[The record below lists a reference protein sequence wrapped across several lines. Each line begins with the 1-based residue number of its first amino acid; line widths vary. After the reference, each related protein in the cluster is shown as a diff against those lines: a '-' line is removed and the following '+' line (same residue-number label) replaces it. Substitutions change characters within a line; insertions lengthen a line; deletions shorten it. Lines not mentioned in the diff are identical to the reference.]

1 MSQLSI
7 TVNGRS
13 YQIACEE
20 GQEKHLG
27 ELGAYLDK
35 RVKDLVAQVGQV
47 GDTRLLVMVALLI
60 ADELSELYDELDT
73 VRDGKSAPSAA
84 PMQSAA
90 PIQSTAP
97 IQSALPI
104 ALDMIPESEMADRL
118 EAAARTIEDIAARLE
133 RV

>member
-1 MSQLSI
+1 MGQLSI

-35 RVKDLVAQVGQV
+35 RVKDLVGQVGQV

-73 VRDGKSAPSAA
+73 VRGEKSAPSAA
-84 PMQSAA
+84 SMPSA
-90 PIQSTAP
+90 AP

-104 ALDMIPESEMADRL
+104 ALELIPESEMADRL

>member
-35 RVKDLVAQVGQV
+35 RVKDLVASVGQV

-73 VRDGKSAPSAA
+73 VRGQKPASGAT
-84 PMQSAA
+84 
-90 PIQSTAP
+90 PITAE
-97 IQSALPI
+97 L
-104 ALDMIPESEMADRL
+104 IPESEMADRL

-133 RV
+133 RA

>member
-1 MSQLSI
+1 MIDSGALMMGQLSI

-73 VRDGKSAPSAA
+73 VRGQKPTPGAA
-84 PMQSAA
+84 S
-90 PIQSTAP
+90 
-97 IQSALPI
+97 I
-104 ALDMIPESEMADRL
+104 AIDMIPEAEMADRL

>member
-1 MSQLSI
+1 MGQLSI

-73 VRDGKSAPSAA
+73 VRGDKSAPSAGS
-84 PMQSAA
+84 MQSAA
-90 PIQSTAP
+90 PV
-97 IQSALPI
+97 QSALPI
-104 ALDMIPESEMADRL
+104 ALDMVPESEMADRL